1 MALGATEMPRR
12 PARGVRLYRLG
23 VVMLIAL
30 TVVLDGL
37 DNQMLGLAAPALLHE
52 WGLERSILGGI
63 FALGFVGMA
72 LGTLLAGQI
81 GDQYGRRV
89 ALLLGVAL
97 FGAATLATG
106 YAGAVWHLALLKALA
121 GVGLGGVPGTAAAMI
136 AEFTTARWRSL
147 AVTFGVVCVS
157 IGGILGG
164 GMAATL
170 LPLLGWRW
178 LFWASGAL
186 TMVVALILLRCLPE
200 SPGFM
205 ARDAT
210 RRDELARLLRRLGE
224 ASAAAPPRAVV
235 ALPPMGELMKG
246 DLARS
251 TMGLSAAML
260 SGMFLIYLMFNWAPM
275 LLSAQ
280 GFSLR
285 ETSLGLTWFN
295 MGGTLGAMLAALA
308 IMRVGSRLTLPLM
321 AGLGAL
327 VCALLASVPMLLA
340 GHGVGVMV
348 ALALLGLTASA
359 AQSAMFALG
368 AHAFPLPLRARGM
381 GLMGAA
387 GRIGALASA
396 FAGSWLVVGWSGFFA
411 TLGALM
417 VVNMAS
423 FLAVRGHIPPLG
435 RGRTEDLQG

>member
-1 MALGATEMPRR
+1 MGLCATEMPRR

-52 WGLERSILGGI
+52 WGLERGVLGGI

-121 GVGLGGVPGTAAAMI
+121 GMGLGGVPGTAAAMI

-205 ARDAT
+205 ARDAN

-224 ASAAAPPRAVV
+224 ASAAAPPRAAA
-235 ALPPMGELMKG
+235 ALPPLGELLKG

-275 LLSAQ
+275 LLAAQ

-295 MGGTLGAMLAALA
+295 MGGTVGAMLAALA
-308 IMRVGSRLTLPLM
+308 IMRVGSRRTLPVM

-327 VCALLASVPMLLA
+327 VCILLAV
-340 GHGVGVMV
+340 HGAGVMV
-348 ALALLGLTASA
+348 GLALLGLTASA

-396 FAGSWLVVGWSGFFA
+396 FAGSWLVVGWTGFFA

>member
-1 MALGATEMPRR
+1 MPRR
-12 PARGVRLYRLG
+12 PARGVWLYRLG

-52 WGLERSILGGI
+52 WGLERSVLGGI

-106 YAGAVWHLALLKALA
+106 CAGAVWHLALLKALA

-186 TMVVALILLRCLPE
+186 TMVVALFLLRCLPE

-205 ARDAT
+205 ARDAN

-224 ASAAAPPRAVV
+224 TSSAAAPRAAA
-235 ALPPMGELMKG
+235 ALPPLGELLKG

-295 MGGTLGAMLAALA
+295 MGGTAGAMLAALA

-327 VCALLASVPMLLA
+327 VCALLASLPMLLT
-340 GHGVGVMV
+340 GHGAGVMV

-396 FAGSWLVVGWSGFFA
+396 FAGSWLVVGWAGFFA

>member
-1 MALGATEMPRR
+1 MGLCATEIPRR

-81 GDQYGRRV
+81 GDQHGRRV

-97 FGAATLATG
+97 FGAATLVTG

-205 ARDAT
+205 ARDAN
-210 RRDELARLLRRLGE
+210 RRDELVRLLRRLGE
-224 ASAAAPPRAVV
+224 ISAAPPPRAAA
-235 ALPPMGELMKG
+235 ALPPLGELLKG

-295 MGGTLGAMLAALA
+295 MGGTAGAMLAALA
-308 IMRVGSRLTLPLM
+308 IMRVGSQLTLPLM

-340 GHGVGVMV
+340 GHGAGVMI
-348 ALALLGLTASA
+348 ALALLGMTASA

-396 FAGSWLVVGWSGFFA
+396 FAGSWLVVGRTGFFA

>member
-1 MALGATEMPRR
+1 MGLCATEMPRR

-52 WGLERSILGGI
+52 WGLERGVLGGI

-106 YAGAVWHLALLKALA
+106 YAGAIWHLALLKALA

-170 LPLLGWRW
+170 LPGLGWRW

-205 ARDAT
+205 ARDAN

-224 ASAAAPPRAVV
+224 TSSAAPPRAAA
-235 ALPPMGELMKG
+235 ALPPLGELLKG

-275 LLSAQ
+275 LLAAQ

-308 IMRVGSRLTLPLM
+308 IMRVGSRRTLPVM

-327 VCALLASVPMLLA
+327 FCILLAV
-340 GHGVGVMV
+340 HGAGVMV
-348 ALALLGLTASA
+348 GLALLGLTASA

-396 FAGSWLVVGWSGFFA
+396 FAGSWLVVGWTGFFA